1 MKWPRSGIFLVV
13 LLSVT
18 LAVTSLRLPG
28 TSVPVSYDLQL
39 ETALE
44 SGARD
49 FSGSVKILIQIVQDT
64 DILTLH
70 NRQLTIQTVKVTDSL
85 DNEVPID
92 DPTHEPE
99 NEFVHIKRTSETFT
113 AGLSYTIEITFN
125 GLLQLGTSG
134 FYRSS
139 YNADDGSLR

>member
-1 MKWPRSGIFLVV
+1 M
-13 LLSVT
+13 
-18 LAVTSLRLPG
+18 TSLRLPG

-39 ETALE
+39 VTALE
-44 SGARD
+44 SGDRG
-49 FSGSVKILIQIVQDT
+49 FSGSVKILIQIVEDT
-64 DILTLH
+64 DTLTLH
-70 NRQLTIQTVKVTDSL
+70 NRQLTIETVKVTDGM
-85 DNEVPID
+85 DNEVPVE

-99 NEFVHIKRTSETFT
+99 EEFVHIKRTSETFT

-139 YNADDGSLR
+139 YNAQDGSLR